1 MPGIYKITNPNG
13 KIYIG
18 QSIDIKKRFY
28 RYESLQCKG
37 QPKLYNSIKKHGWEN
52 HITEIIE
59 ECLEE
64 HLLEKETFWKIHYNV
79 LNENSLCC
87 RIDGRGG
94 QMSEKSKKKMS
105 SSIKKYWD
113 EISDED
119 KKIRTKK
126 NIVFLKSE
134 GHVKTV
140 SNRLKGVSKTKE
152 HIIRLKESQNNKET
166 VIKRKN
172 SLRKYWDE
180 LDPNIREEK
189 RQKNI
194 EAQNREEVKKKISE
208 NNASKRPEV
217 KEKQRQSA
225 LKRKKIEC
233 PHCNQFHD
241 PGNSKKYHFDR
252 CKFKFR

>member
-1 MPGIYKITNPNG
+1 MFPNA
-13 KIYIG
+13 
-18 QSIDIKKRFY
+18 SP
-28 RYESLQCKG
+28 L
-37 QPKLYNSIKKHGWEN
+37 
-52 HITEIIE
+52 
-59 ECLEE
+59 
-64 HLLEKETFWKIHYNV
+64 
-79 LNENSLCC
+79 
-87 RIDGRGG
+87 
-94 QMSEKSKKKMS
+94 
-105 SSIKKYWD
+105 
-113 EISDED
+113 
-119 KKIRTKK
+119 
-126 NIVFLKSE
+126 IVFLKSE

-241 PGNSKKYHFDR
+241 PGNSKKYHFENLYYQVVHFNDIKIKKLDFENLLAYLR
-252 CKFKFR
+252 IKLITP